1 MIDTTDEEIAS
12 NSKPT
17 PPEGIILSISYYD
30 IKTELYCIVQIP
42 VPMKHFCDFDS
53 MRQLYGRMFYKVI
66 KIFKKNPPP
75 LEEFKEVLFCCNSSS
90 DFRQKVADCTDIRSI
105 LYLIRDEACS
115 FTNIDLID
123 SVVEELEIT
132 GAKKHIENYRKEL
145 KEFYNSMKV
154 NLCLKE
160 RFDSIHHLQCEAVTF
175 VFDWKPEEHILRD
188 VETTLSKVS
197 NRLIKIKFM
206 ERSTSI
212 LVICSFPFSCM
223 GLVVRILVENFHI
236 LIHCSL
242 KKLTAGNIII
252 WRRQDIREKVWNHNA
267 YNNMINVL
275 GVKRK
280 ETRRSSGY

>member
-1 MIDTTDEEIAS
+1 
-12 NSKPT
+12 
-17 PPEGIILSISYYD
+17 
-30 IKTELYCIVQIP
+30 
-42 VPMKHFCDFDS
+42 MKHFCDFDS

-90 DFRQKVADCTDIRSI
+90 DFRQKVADCTDISSI

-115 FTNIDLID
+115 FTNIDLVD
-123 SVVEELEIT
+123 SVVEEMEIT
-132 GAKKHIENYRKEL
+132 EAKKHIENYRKKL

-175 VFDWKPEEHILRD
+175 VFDWKPEEHILQD

-236 LIHCSL
+236 LIHCGL

-252 WRRQDIREKVWNHNA
+252 WRRQDIREKVWNHNV

>member
-1 MIDTTDEEIAS
+1 M
-12 NSKPT
+12 K
-17 PPEGIILSISYYD
+17 
-30 IKTELYCIVQIP
+30 YCD
-42 VPMKHFCDFDS
+42 DFKS
-53 MRQLYGRMFYKVI
+53 MRLSYGMMFYQVI
-66 KIFKKNPPP
+66 KIFRKSPPP

-90 DFRQKVADCTDIRSI
+90 DFRQKVADCTDISSI

-123 SVVEELEIT
+123 CIVEKMEIT
-132 GAKKHIENYRKEL
+132 EAKQHIEDYRKKL
-145 KEFYNSMKV
+145 KEFYDSMKV
-154 NLCLKE
+154 DLCLEE
-160 RFDSIHHLQCEAVTF
+160 RFDSIHHLQCEVATF

-197 NRLIKIKFM
+197 KRLINIKFM

-236 LIHCSL
+236 LIHCGL